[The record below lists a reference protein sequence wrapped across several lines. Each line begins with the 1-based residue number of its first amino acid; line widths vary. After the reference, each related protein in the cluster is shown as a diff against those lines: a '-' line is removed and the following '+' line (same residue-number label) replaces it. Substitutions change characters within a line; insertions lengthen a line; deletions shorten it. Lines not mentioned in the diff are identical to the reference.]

1 MLAARP
7 GSAVGSWFLATSNSG
22 FTCRAYQRRLDGLKK
37 EEFRKKALTASE
49 PHAKETLK
57 ELRADRQLVVTYL
70 KATQQE
76 LGDPT
81 LNTLPAV
88 HRSVGTQLSA
98 TLGHQAQT

>member
-1 MLAARP
+1 M
-7 GSAVGSWFLATSNSG
+7 
-22 FTCRAYQRRLDGLKK
+22 
-37 EEFRKKALTASE
+37 TASE

-57 ELRADRQLVVTYL
+57 ELRADRQLAVTYL

-88 HRSVGTQLSA
+88 HRSVGKRLPVA
-98 TLGHQAQT
+98 PGHQAQA